1 MPHDKKST
9 RERLKRLEQAVGV
22 LIGGGLGGP
31 AGARL
36 GSSAVRLHQASPLY
50 EPKLDAADAIT
61 DMILDRLTRG
71 RVNDPALQ
79 PVIDAMNRG
88 LDQGLGPFEIAAVAS
103 EKSLKKR
110 KPSAYNKRYGK
121 CFKKLSPKFKKK
133 NGSWKK
139 NGFKRCAAAA
149 RKCAKK

>member
-121 CFKKLSPKFKKK
+121 CFKKLSKKYKKK